1 MFRPIMAIVRFL
13 YRLREVYISIYLFN
27 WLCCL
32 TTLSSLSLTKSNVSG
47 NKYIKPLIINL
58 KFSDFLCC
66 FHLFFDLCRDRGSV
80 SIHCFYAELGGA
92 FYISQME
99 NLCGVLGSGR
109 PSVTYYQQ
117 PNTLS
122 DFHKISY
129 KRLLQKFVKPD

>member
-47 NKYIKPLIINL
+47 NKYIKLLIINL

-80 SIHCFYAELGGA
+80 SIHCFLCRIGRSFLYFANGELMWSFRQWTSICHLLSAAEH
-92 FYISQME
+92 
-99 NLCGVLGSGR
+99 
-109 PSVTYYQQ
+109 SVGF
-117 PNTLS
+117 S
-122 DFHKISY
+122 
-129 KRLLQKFVKPD
+129 